1 MEAQPKSVR
10 RPCRGVVTRSAAL
23 ARMGFVG
30 SLVCALVITFSW
42 TNPPELYAQ
51 PEMPH
56 QFVGTVTING
66 TTAPDG
72 AVVAAT
78 IDGIKSVTAIVVG
91 GNYMLKIR
99 NAHGLPSP
107 TGKTIKFTVD
117 GQSAK
122 ESQLFQ
128 AGGGTELNL
137 TVTPAPIAQPIIIT
151 PPPIAQPIIIT
162 PAPLPAPT
170 IAAPSPA
177 QPVAPPAPV
186 QPVAPPTPIIIIVT
200 ATPPEP
206 VVIVATPPGQ
216 PPVLGGVSPGIG
228 QQPSQPPVLGGISPG
243 IGQPGQ
249 PPVLGGVS
257 PGIGQPGQPS
267 VPVVNAPIPT
277 PAVQATPVVGP
288 AGPAGPPGP
297 PGPPGESS
305 SSNKTWLIVALV
317 ASGLAIFLSLDHI
330 VAVFF
335 RRGGPTAG

>member
-10 RPCRGVVTRSAAL
+10 RPCPGVVTRSAAL

-30 SLVCALVITFSW
+30 SLVCALVITFSL
-42 TNPPELYAQ
+42 TNPTESYAQ

-56 QFVGTVTING
+56 QFVGTVKVNG

-78 IDGIKSVTAIVVG
+78 IDGVKSVTAIVAG

-107 TGKTIKFTVD
+107 VGKTIKFTVD

-137 TVTPAPIAQPIIIT
+137 TVLTVPTPGPTLTPIAPPIII
-151 PPPIAQPIIIT
+151 
-162 PAPLPAPT
+162 PAPLPTPT

-177 QPVAPPAPV
+177 QPVAPPTPV
-186 QPVAPPTPIIIIVT
+186 QPVAPPTPVVIIVV
-200 ATPPEP
+200 ATPTAP
-206 VVIVATPPGQ
+206 VVIVAPPAPAQ
-216 PPVLGGVSPGIG
+216 PA
-228 QQPSQPPVLGGISPG
+228 
-243 IGQPGQ
+243 Q

-267 VPVVNAPIPT
+267 VPVVDAPIPT

-305 SSNKTWLIVALV
+305 TTDKTWIIVALV

-335 RRGGPTAG
+335 RRGGPTTG

>member
-1 MEAQPKSVR
+1 MEAQPKPVR
-10 RPCRGVVTRSAAL
+10 RSCPGVVTRSTAL

-30 SLVCALVITFSW
+30 SLVCALVITFSL
-42 TNPPELYAQ
+42 TNPTESYAQ

-56 QFVGTVTING
+56 QFVGTVKVNG

-78 IDGIKSVTAIVVG
+78 IDGVESVTAIVAG
-91 GNYMLKIR
+91 GSYQLKIR

-107 TGKTIKFTVD
+107 VGKTIKFTVD
-117 GQSAK
+117 GHSAK

-137 TVTPAPIAQPIIIT
+137 TVLTVPTPVPTLAPIAPPIII
-151 PPPIAQPIIIT
+151 A

-170 IAAPSPA
+170 IAAPSP
-177 QPVAPPAPV
+177 V
-186 QPVAPPTPIIIIVT
+186 QPVAPPTPVVIIVT
-200 ATPPEP
+200 ATPTAP
-206 VVIVATPPGQ
+206 VVIIATPAPAQ
-216 PPVLGGVSPGIG
+216 PA
-228 QQPSQPPVLGGISPG
+228 
-243 IGQPGQ
+243 Q

-257 PGIGQPGQPS
+257 PGIGQPSQPPVLGGVSPGIGLPGQPS
-267 VPVVNAPIPT
+267 VPIVNTPIPT

-305 SSNKTWLIVALV
+305 SSDKTWLIVALV

-335 RRGGPTAG
+335 RRGGPTTG

>member
-10 RPCRGVVTRSAAL
+10 RPCPGVVTRSAAL

-30 SLVCALVITFSW
+30 SLVCALVITFSL
-42 TNPPELYAQ
+42 TNPTKSYAQ

-56 QFVGTVTING
+56 QFVGTVTVDG

-78 IDGIKSVTAIVVG
+78 IDGVKSVTAIVAG

-107 TGKTIKFTVD
+107 VGKTIKFTVD

-137 TVTPAPIAQPIIIT
+137 TVLTVPTPVPTLAPIAPPIII
-151 PPPIAQPIIIT
+151 

-170 IAAPSPA
+170 IAAPSPT
-177 QPVAPPAPV
+177 QPVAPPTPV
-186 QPVAPPTPIIIIVT
+186 QPVAPPTPVVIIVV
-200 ATPPEP
+200 ATPTPP
-206 VVIVATPPGQ
+206 VVIVAPPAASQPAQ
-216 PPVLGGVSPGIG
+216 PPVLGGVSPGIS
-228 QQPSQPPVLGGISPG
+228 QPSQPPVLGGISPG

-249 PPVLGGVS
+249 TPV
-257 PGIGQPGQPS
+257 PI
-267 VPVVNAPIPT
+267 VNAPIPT

-305 SSNKTWLIVALV
+305 SSDKTWLIVALV

-330 VAVFF
+330 AAVFF
-335 RRGGPTAG
+335 RRGGPTTG

>member
-10 RPCRGVVTRSAAL
+10 RSCPGVVTRSTAL
-23 ARMGFVG
+23 AHLGFVG

-56 QFVGTVTING
+56 QFVGTVKING

-72 AVVAAT
+72 TVVVAT
-78 IDGIKSVTAIVVG
+78 IDGVKSVTAIVKG
-91 GNYMLKIR
+91 GNYQLKIR

-107 TGKTIKFTVD
+107 AGKTIKFLVD
-117 GQSAK
+117 GQIAN

-128 AGGGTELNL
+128 AGGGTALNL
-137 TVTPAPIAQPIIIT
+137 TVTSVPTKVPTPAPIAPPIII
-151 PPPIAQPIIIT
+151 

-170 IAAPSPA
+170 IAAPSP
-177 QPVAPPAPV
+177 V
-186 QPVAPPTPIIIIVT
+186 QPVAPPTPVQPVV
-200 ATPPEP
+200 PPTP
-206 VVIVATPPGQ
+206 VVIIVIATPTAPVVIAAPPAPAQPAQ

-228 QQPSQPPVLGGISPG
+228 QPGQPPVLGGISPG

-249 PPVLGGVS
+249 PPVLGGIS
-257 PGIGQPGQPS
+257 PGIGQPGQPP
-267 VPVVNAPIPT
+267 VPVVNAPFPT

-305 SSNKTWLIVALV
+305 SSDKTWLIVALV
-317 ASGLAIFLSLDHI
+317 ASGLAVFLSLDHI
-330 VAVFF
+330 IAVFF
-335 RRGGPTAG
+335 RRGGPTTG

>member
-10 RPCRGVVTRSAAL
+10 RPCPGVVTRCAAL

-30 SLVCALVITFSW
+30 SLVCALVITFSLA
-42 TNPPELYAQ
+42 NPTESYAQ

-56 QFVGTVTING
+56 QFVGTVKVNG

-78 IDGIKSVTAIVVG
+78 IDGVKSVTAIVAG

-107 TGKTIKFTVD
+107 VGKTIKFTVD

-137 TVTPAPIAQPIIIT
+137 TVLTVPTPVPTLAPIAPPIII
-151 PPPIAQPIIIT
+151 

-177 QPVAPPAPV
+177 QPVAPPTPV
-186 QPVAPPTPIIIIVT
+186 VIIVVATPTP
-200 ATPPEP
+200 P
-206 VVIVATPPGQ
+206 VVIVAPPAPTQPAQ
-216 PPVLGGVSPGIG
+216 PPVLGGV
-228 QQPSQPPVLGGISPG
+228 SPG

-257 PGIGQPGQPS
+257 PGIGQPSQPPVLGGVSPGIVQPGQPS
-267 VPVVNAPIPT
+267 VPVVDAPIPT
-277 PAVQATPVVGP
+277 PAVQPTPVVGP

-297 PGPPGESS
+297 PGPPGESTS
-305 SSNKTWLIVALV
+305 SDKTWLIVALV

-335 RRGGPTAG
+335 RRGGPTTG

>member
-10 RPCRGVVTRSAAL
+10 RPRPGVVTRSTAL
-23 ARMGFVG
+23 ARMGLVG
-30 SLVCALVITFSW
+30 SLVCALVITFSL
-42 TNPPELYAQ
+42 TNPTESYAQ

-66 TTAPDG
+66 TIAPDG
-72 AVVAAT
+72 AVVAAN
-78 IDGIKSVTAIVVG
+78 IDGVESVTAIVAG
-91 GNYMLKIR
+91 GNYQLKIR

-107 TGKTIKFTVD
+107 VGKTIKFTVD
-117 GQSAK
+117 GHNAK

-137 TVTPAPIAQPIIIT
+137 TVLTVPTPVPTLAPIAP
-151 PPPIAQPIIIT
+151 PIIIT

-177 QPVAPPAPV
+177 QPVAPPTPV
-186 QPVAPPTPIIIIVT
+186 VIIVT
-200 ATPPEP
+200 ATPAAP
-206 VVIVATPPGQ
+206 VVIIATPAPAQPAQ
-216 PPVLGGVSPGIG
+216 PPVLGGVSPGVS
-228 QQPSQPPVLGGISPG
+228 QPS
-243 IGQPGQ
+243 Q

-257 PGIGQPGQPS
+257 PGIGQPGQSPVLGGISPGIGQPVQPS
-267 VPVVNAPIPT
+267 IPIVDVPIPT
-277 PAVQATPVVGP
+277 PEVPATPVVGP

-305 SSNKTWLIVALV
+305 SSDKTWLIVALV

-335 RRGGPTAG
+335 RRGGPTTG

>member
-10 RPCRGVVTRSAAL
+10 RSCPGVVTRSAAL

-30 SLVCALVITFSW
+30 SLVCALVITFSL
-42 TNPPELYAQ
+42 TNPTESYAQ

-56 QFVGTVTING
+56 QFVGTVKVNG

-78 IDGIKSVTAIVVG
+78 IDGVKSVTAIVAG

-107 TGKTIKFTVD
+107 VGKTIKFTVD

-137 TVTPAPIAQPIIIT
+137 TVLTVPTPVPTLAPIAPPIII
-151 PPPIAQPIIIT
+151 

-177 QPVAPPAPV
+177 QPVAPPTPV
-186 QPVAPPTPIIIIVT
+186 QPIAPPTPVVIIVV
-200 ATPPEP
+200 ATPTPP
-206 VVIVATPPGQ
+206 VVIVAPPAPAQPAQ

-228 QQPSQPPVLGGISPG
+228 QPS
-243 IGQPGQ
+243 Q

-267 VPVVNAPIPT
+267 VPVVNTPIPT

-305 SSNKTWLIVALV
+305 SSDKTWLIVALV

-335 RRGGPTAG
+335 RRGGPTTG

>member
-10 RPCRGVVTRSAAL
+10 RPCPGVVTRCAAL

-30 SLVCALVITFSW
+30 SLVCALVITFSLA
-42 TNPPELYAQ
+42 NPTESYAQ

-56 QFVGTVTING
+56 QFVGTVKVNG

-78 IDGIKSVTAIVVG
+78 IDGVKSVTAIVAG

-107 TGKTIKFTVD
+107 VGKTIKFTVD

-137 TVTPAPIAQPIIIT
+137 TVLTVPTPVPTLLPIAPPIII
-151 PPPIAQPIIIT
+151 

-177 QPVAPPAPV
+177 QPVAPPTPV
-186 QPVAPPTPIIIIVT
+186 VIIVT
-200 ATPPEP
+200 ATPTAP
-206 VVIVATPPGQ
+206 VVIVAPPAPTQPAQ

-228 QQPSQPPVLGGISPG
+228 LPG
-243 IGQPGQ
+243 
-249 PPVLGGVS
+249 
-257 PGIGQPGQPS
+257 
-267 VPVVNAPIPT
+267 
-277 PAVQATPVVGP
+277 
-288 AGPAGPPGP
+288 
-297 PGPPGESS
+297 
-305 SSNKTWLIVALV
+305 
-317 ASGLAIFLSLDHI
+317 
-330 VAVFF
+330 
-335 RRGGPTAG
+335 